1 MQYVETQTG
10 MIIQTRRP
18 ELWTTHHLDGRPCGK
33 HLPKAEG
40 ERRLK
45 EQAKKSLLGI
55 LEKGDTV
62 FCILRSV
69 NRSGDFRAID
79 FYAVKD
85 GRPIWLTGYMAALLG
100 RTISKKGGLQVR
112 GGGMDMGFSEVY
124 NLAATLWADRDD
136 RDGGYLLRSEWL

>member
-10 MIIQTRRP
+10 MIIQTENP
-18 ELWTTHHLDGRPCGK
+18 ALWTTDHMGGK

-40 ERRLK
+40 ERRHK

-62 FCILRSV
+62 FCILRSI
-69 NRSGDFRAID
+69 NRDGDRRAID
-79 FYAVKD
+79 FYVIKD
-85 GRPIWLTGYMAALLG
+85 NRPQYLTGYMAALMG
-100 RTISKKGGLQVR
+100 RKISKSGGLVVT
-112 GGGMDMGFSEVY
+112 GGGMDMGFAEVY
-124 NLAATLWADRDD
+124 NLAYNLWERDNPNRAD